1 MKKIALLIGGESLE
15 HQVSL
20 ESSKSILENIDQ
32 TKFSILPIIIG
43 KDGTWYE
50 YQGEISNLLDW
61 EKEKIVVLKNV
72 IETLKQCDKVFPMI
86 HGSFGEDGRLQG
98 FLELFHIPYVG
109 CNSKTS
115 MLGMDK
121 EYMKLVAK
129 EHDIPQLPYQ
139 VLTNRGIKE
148 ITHFPVIVKP
158 ASGGSSIGIGV
169 AHSKKELGKKYKEAS
184 ACDSKVIVEKY
195 ARIRELE
202 VGVLTNQKKTY
213 FSSIGEILT
222 DGKVY
227 DYDKKYVDSMSTTT
241 KANIPKEMEKRI
253 YELAKKITD
262 IFQLRGMTRIDF
274 FYEEDTNT
282 IYFNEINTIP
292 GFTTISMYP
301 KLFESKKINYQKLLT
316 NLIEWS

>member
-148 ITHFPVIVKP
+148 ITRFPVIVKP